1 MATDLDLGNIDLNNI
16 SLEDLGSSLLSRQQ
30 KINEENQRRAKKQQ
44 RVTNALAVLGVGQK
58 IFKNAL
64 NNRLKEI
71 DNLQLFELQNNEEQ
85 FKRIRGMA
93 NILQNFDEDKL
104 KALAGPNQEWA
115 TMSEDERVAAYMNSP
130 YADLLNTSLGQS
142 IDSAIEQGNIF
153 DDFNAFKS
161 NKELYNPLRKKALE
175 NAVRF
180 YLQGNK
186 YKEFGTELE
195 SLYGASGV
203 TFKDK
208 ASMLEKAMSLTP
220 HELTKLERTL
230 FEKEKQQYRN
240 VGVFQGIKHAFE
252 KVGRKQSENGGINLF
267 REITPETVY
276 GNLDEKISALDIT
289 ANLTNSVRD
298 EMARIKG
305 TDKESI
311 AIASADEQGQV
322 AMAQYITQFAVDSAT
337 GVRYN
342 EDSAYGELLKMS
354 GKKGRYNDF
363 WNDISEDTIEGPTA
377 IRDALALDYLFLEKP
392 ELAQAIYASKYEQLY
407 GKPADETA
415 LKLFKSNFSDEV
427 YRRQFAAMVMGG
439 EGFKVRT
446 RAWGNR
452 GKEHYDGTGLVGNI
466 QKKYSYDSFAGM
478 LPVIRHDGVDTP
490 AESQTNEY
498 AMNDDWNKLNSNQQ
512 EQIFDAHYKNIMQSE
527 LKDSDKER
535 LVENLFLNVNH
546 PKGYNVDDYRAELSR
561 DLYSSLPSF
570 GMDKKIES
578 LKSPFETLPQRR
590 ARGAVEINEEALNLA
605 SGFGM
610 FETGAE
616 RRARSE
622 DRKIELLK
630 SRVNTLSNAAEID
643 EEALNDAEF
652 DLFQA
657 QLNSRPE
664 EIYPDNPFLVS
675 LLYEEEGLGKRN
687 IRNLFKQNT
696 KVYKDSEGHLTA
708 GVGHLLTEEDKKIYK
723 LGDEVPT
730 KVVKQWFINDA
741 REAEANSIQV
751 LSERAPQLLDNK
763 ENEAMFASFFYQ
775 LGVTGGL
782 KFEKMWDALQNGDYE
797 EASKQ
802 ALDSNWA
809 KQTPERA
816 QRFADFL
823 LTLD

>member
-44 RVTNALAVLGVGQK
+44 RVANALAVLGVGQK

-64 NNRLKEI
+64 DNRLKEI

-104 KALAGPNQEWA
+104 KTLAGPNQEWA

-142 IDSAIEQGNIF
+142 IDNAIEQGNIF

-161 NKELYNPLRKKALE
+161 NKELYNPLRQKALE
-175 NAVRF
+175 NTVRF

-311 AIASADEQGQV
+311 AISSADEQGQV
-322 AMAQYITQFAVDSAT
+322 AMAQYISQFAVDSAT

-392 ELAQAIYASKYEQLY
+392 ELAEAIYASKYEQLY
-407 GKPADETA
+407 GKPADEMA

-439 EGFKVRT
+439 EGFKVINRG
-446 RAWGNR
+446 WGNR

-466 QKKYSYDSFAGM
+466 QRKYSYDSFAGM

-512 EQIFDAHYKNIMQSE
+512 EQIFDAHYKNIMQSD

-535 LVENLFLNVNH
+535 LVENLFVNVNH
-546 PKGYNVDDYRAELSR
+546 PKGYNVDDYRAELSSSF
-561 DLYSSLPSF
+561 YSP
-570 GMDKKIES
+570 
-578 LKSPFETLPQRR
+578 
-590 ARGAVEINEEALNLA
+590 A

-610 FETGAE
+610 FETGAQ
-616 RRARSE
+616 RRAREVEARKLGASSE
-622 DRKIELLK
+622 FVTGEDKKIESLK
-630 SRVNTLSNAAEID
+630 SIVNTLSNAAEID

-664 EIYPDNPFLVS
+664 EIYPDNPDLISFI
-675 LLYEEEGLGKRN
+675 YEEEGLGKRRAR
-687 IRNLFKQNT
+687 IGVQNAR
-696 KVYKDSEGHLTA
+696 VYKDSVGILTV
-708 GVGHLLTEEDKKIYK
+708 GVGHALQYRDKDTGEIHWSKPEYSQYK
-723 LGDEVPT
+723 EGDEVST
-730 KVVKQWFINDA
+730 KKIKQWLIDDA
-741 REAEANSIQV
+741 RGAEADATQV
-751 LSERAPQLLDNK
+751 LSEKAPHLLDDK
-763 ENEAMFASFFYQ
+763 EAMLMYSSFFYQ
-775 LGVTGGL
+775 LGMTN
-782 KFEKMWDALQNGDYE
+782 ALTFKKHWAALENQDYE
-797 EASKQ
+797 TAANNILYNFNEDGSIK
-802 ALDSNWA
+802 NKTTFH
-809 KQTPERA
+809 KQTSERA
-816 QRFADFL
+816 NRLADFIRQ
-823 LTLD
+823 LD